1 MPTVKAASCESE
13 RTWGDS
19 MAKALTAVALGLFD
33 GVHLGHRAVL
43 DAVCAQRA
51 NGLTPSVFTFEPE
64 SVLRKSSGSAG
75 FIYGMAEKSEILRGC
90 GIENICVPHFDD
102 VCGLSGE
109 EFVKNILRSE
119 MNAAFVSCGRDFRF
133 GFKASCGVDELRKFG
148 KIYGFEV
155 DTVDDVM
162 RGGEKVSSSII
173 RRLISEGD
181 IKKADRFLAQPYM
194 ILREVVHGAALGHTI
209 GFPTINQL
217 FSKGQ
222 LVPKFGVYA
231 SMTKT
236 DGGWKRSMTNIGIKP
251 TVNYSGTPLA
261 ETFITDFS
269 GDVYGRALQVVLTD
283 FIRPEMK
290 FPSVDALKKQI
301 SADITAIKSM

>member
-1 MPTVKAASCESE
+1 M
-13 RTWGDS
+13 
-19 MAKALTAVALGLFD
+19 
-33 GVHLGHRAVL
+33 
-43 DAVCAQRA
+43 
-51 NGLTPSVFTFEPE
+51 
-64 SVLRKSSGSAG
+64 SGS
-75 FIYGMAEKSEILRGC
+75 
-90 GIENICVPHFDD
+90 
-102 VCGLSGE
+102 
-109 EFVKNILRSE
+109 
-119 MNAAFVSCGRDFRF
+119 
-133 GFKASCGVDELRKFG
+133 
-148 KIYGFEV
+148 
-155 DTVDDVM
+155 
-162 RGGEKVSSSII
+162 EKVSSSII

-236 DGGWKRSMTNIGIKP
+236 DDGWKRSMTNIGIKP

-269 GDVYGRALQVVLTD
+269 GDVYGRVLQVVLTD